1 MMDSLKIAIGVA
13 AVAVIGGSILSQK
26 VEPPARVPSLV
37 PAAAPTSPGF
47 FDGLQLQQKPKAE
60 AQPSDRPATAPVK
73 PAPSQAAAYA
83 PSGASMAL
91 EPDKNGHFHAE
102 TEINGRRVTMLV
114 DTGAT
119 IIALTAED
127 AMSFGIR
134 PFPADYKVP
143 ISTANGMLNAA
154 ETKIPEVRVGNVL
167 VRDVSAVVLPQG
179 VLRQSLLGMSFLK
192 KLGGFEFS
200 GGRLLL
206 RQ

>member
-26 VEPPARVPSLV
+26 VEPPARVPPLV

-47 FDGLQLQQKPKAE
+47 FDGLQLQQKTKAE
-60 AQPSDRPATAPVK
+60 AQPSDRPATAPAK
-73 PAPSQAAAYA
+73 PAPAQAAAYA

-134 PFPADYKVP
+134 PFPSDYKVP
-143 ISTANGMLNAA
+143 VSTANGTLNAA